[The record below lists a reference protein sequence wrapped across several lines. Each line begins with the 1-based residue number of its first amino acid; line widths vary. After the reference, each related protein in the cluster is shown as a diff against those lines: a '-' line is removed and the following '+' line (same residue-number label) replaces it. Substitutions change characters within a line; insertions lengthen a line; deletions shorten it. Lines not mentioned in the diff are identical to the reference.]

1 MADQGSNSRGKRH
14 VGSHFRG
21 NNNWRSNRW
30 RGRGFHRGNGS
41 RDNVSNEG
49 SYSISSI
56 SSSNQEHDRRPRQ
69 RNQID
74 QHFPP
79 VDCPY
84 KGWKHYFPTED
95 FVPTS
100 RTTQQIKWAIE
111 LFSHQEVMFD
121 LSTVAEDGGFALDYQ
136 FLIENK
142 YFCEVWPQFK
152 ADLIETPNTTLA
164 VLSLAMYQLLVN
176 KTKQNECDDMREDL
190 CEKSNLTID
199 VPYVRARLINYRK
212 LTPLRS
218 LRAALF
224 GKLVAVSGTCVRASN
239 ITPLCLVLAFQCRTC
254 SGVLTYPQTDGKY
267 ETPPRCVLDRDGL
280 QCTGDNF
287 DPLRSSPR
295 NLIVE
300 WQSIRIQENS
310 SENLEIGRIPRAVDC
325 ELMQDL
331 VGTCSPGEVVTLV
344 GIVKAVN
351 VKDSDRGCKDSSMFT
366 FYIEAVSIYNDDR
379 GKKFEAET
387 EPLNETMSSCTGLL
401 TFNMKDFH
409 AIRKI
414 HEEPNLFAFLVASLC
429 PSIFGNTLVKAGLL
443 LGLFGGNNSPTCT
456 AKGPFSKRSDIHV
469 LIVGDPG
476 LGKSQMLHACSM
488 ASPRGVFVCG
498 NSTTNSGLTVTLTKD
513 GKTNG
518 NEYTLEA
525 GALVLGDQG
534 TCCIDEFDKMTGQH
548 QALLEAM
555 EQQSISLAKAGVVCT
570 LPARTSILAA
580 ANPVGGH
587 YNRAKTVSENIKLG
601 PALLSRFDLV
611 FLLLDRP
618 DMAVDVLLT
627 EHIMG
632 LHAGKQSAY
641 SSMSSN
647 CKKSLSAS
655 NSGGNETTLKA
666 RLCLNDVDA
675 DLLPAPLLRKYI
687 AYAKEY
693 VHPVLN
699 EEAKKEINDFYLH
712 LRMSQYSTDS
722 TPITPRQL
730 ESLVRLSQARAK
742 AELRTEVTGQDARD
756 VIELV
761 KTSFDDVFKNE
772 FGSLDFSRSQNGSG
786 MSSRN
791 EGKRFIAFLQ
801 SYAGRHDKTSFSLD
815 ELKTLAAQCN
825 LGQTGNFKQF
835 IETLNNQNYLLNK
848 GGSIYKLV
856 S

>member
-14 VGSHFRG
+14 GGSHFRG

-41 RDNVSNEG
+41 RENASNEG
-49 SYSISSI
+49 SCPINNT
-56 SSSNQEHDRRPRQ
+56 SSSNHEQDRRLRQ
-69 RNQID
+69 RSHID

-100 RTTQQIKWAIE
+100 RTVQQIKWTIE
-111 LFSHQEVMFD
+111 LFSHEEDMFD
-121 LSTVAEDGGFALDYQ
+121 LSAVAEDGGFALDYQ
-136 FLIENK
+136 FLIEDK

-152 ADLIETPNTTLA
+152 ADLIETPSTTLA
-164 VLSLAMYQLLVN
+164 VLSLAMYQLLVD
-176 KTKQNECDDMREDL
+176 KAKQNGCDDMGEDL

-199 VPYVRARLINYRK
+199 VPYFRARLVNYRK
-212 LTPLRS
+212 LTPLKS

-239 ITPLCLVLAFQCRTC
+239 TTPLCLVLAFQCRTC
-254 SGVLTYPQTDGKY
+254 SGVFTYPQTDGKY
-267 ETPPRCVLDRDGL
+267 ESPPRCILDRDGL
-280 QCTGDNF
+280 QCTGNNF

-300 WQSIRIQENS
+300 WQSIRIQENT

-331 VGTCSPGEVVTLV
+331 VGTCSPGEVVTVV

-351 VKDSDRGCKDSSMFT
+351 VKDSDRGSKDSSMFT
-366 FYIEAVSIYNDDR
+366 FYIEAVSVYNDDR
-379 GKKFEAET
+379 GKKPETET
-387 EPLNETMSSCTGLL
+387 EPLSETASSCSGLL
-401 TFNMKDFH
+401 TFNMKDYH

-429 PSIFGNTLVKAGLL
+429 PSIYGNTLVKAGLL
-443 LGLFGGNNSPTCT
+443 LGLFGGNNSPICT
-456 AKGPFSKRSDIHV
+456 AKGPFCKRSDIHV

-488 ASPRGVFVCG
+488 VSPRGVFVCG

-555 EQQSISLAKAGVVCT
+555 EQQSIRV
-570 LPARTSILAA
+570 
-580 ANPVGGH
+580 
-587 YNRAKTVSENIKLG
+587 
-601 PALLSRFDLV
+601 
-611 FLLLDRP
+611 
-618 DMAVDVLLT
+618 
-627 EHIMG
+627 
-632 LHAGKQSAY
+632 
-641 SSMSSN
+641 
-647 CKKSLSAS
+647 
-655 NSGGNETTLKA
+655 

-699 EEAKKEINDFYLH
+699 EEAKKEIHDFYLH

-801 SYAGRHDKTSFSLD
+801 SYASRHDKLSFSFD
-815 ELKTLAAQCN
+815 ELKALAVQCN